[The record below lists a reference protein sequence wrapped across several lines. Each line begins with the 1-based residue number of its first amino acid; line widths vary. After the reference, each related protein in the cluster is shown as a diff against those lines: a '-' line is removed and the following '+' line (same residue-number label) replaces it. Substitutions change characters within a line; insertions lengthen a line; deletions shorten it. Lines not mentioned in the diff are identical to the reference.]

1 MKEIK
6 IDVSR
11 LGFPIAPVA
20 VRRGCAYSLRFSGVP
35 REVTRVQVSVIAPD
49 GAALNPV
56 PCSERSGFVWQAD
69 FSPVVFPAAGNGF
82 YEVWGVNEAGE
93 KFALGR
99 GVLTVYP
106 FDSADML
113 PVSPSGAQIITAIP
127 DASGRLHKVVAVE
140 VDGEFTWQIE
150 D

>member
-11 LGFPIAPVA
+11 LGFPVDPVS
-20 VRRGCAYSLRFSGVP
+20 VRRGCAYSVRFRGVP
-35 REVTRVQVSVIAPD
+35 REVTRVQVSVVAPD
-49 GAALNPV
+49 GSVLNPV

-69 FSPVVFPAAGNGF
+69 FPPVMFSSVGNGY
-82 YEVWGVNEAGE
+82 YEVWGLNEAGE
-93 KFALGR
+93 KCALGR
-99 GVLTVYP
+99 GTLAIRP
-106 FDSADML
+106 FESADAI

-140 VDGEFTWQIE
+140 IDGEFTWQIE